1 MHTYDKDE
9 AREKIT
15 TLVGAFRANE
25 KALEKAPE
33 AQIENDFIR
42 PLFEALNWNV
52 RNEGLSPTQQEFRLQ
67 RTDRTGKRPDYI
79 LHLDGRDVLVM
90 DAKQVKY
97 SMHDPRWSN
106 QVYSYA

>member
-9 AREKIT
+9 ARQKIAV
-15 TLVGAFRANE
+15 LVEAFHTNE
-25 KALEKAPE
+25 MALEKAPE

-67 RTDRTGKRPDYI
+67 RTDRLGKRPDYI
-79 LHLDGRDVLVM
+79 LHLDGAM
-90 DAKQVKY
+90 C
-97 SMHDPRWSN
+97 W
-106 QVYSYA
+106 